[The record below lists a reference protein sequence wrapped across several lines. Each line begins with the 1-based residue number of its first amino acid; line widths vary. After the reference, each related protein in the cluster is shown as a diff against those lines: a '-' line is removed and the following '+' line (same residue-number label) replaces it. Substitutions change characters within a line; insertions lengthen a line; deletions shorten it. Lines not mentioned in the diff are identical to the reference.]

1 MTNHRSRT
9 LLGFDYGRK
18 RIGVAIGQEI
28 TCTAKALVTLKSTE
42 TGPDWNAID
51 QLVSEWQPQL
61 LVVGMPHYVNQNQ
74 DAQMEARPHALHDEV
89 KDFGDQ
95 LAQRY
100 NLPVEWID
108 EKLSSV
114 EAEQQLS
121 ASRQKKQ
128 RKQDKSEIDKLAAQL
143 ILQSYLNNYS

>member
-1 MTNHRSRT
+1 MTLQKSRT

-18 RIGVAIGQEI
+18 RIGVAVGQEI
-28 TCTAKALVTLKSTE
+28 TCTAQGLVTLKTIE
-42 TGPDWNAID
+42 TGPDWGAID
-51 QLVSEWQPQL
+51 KLVAEWQPQL
-61 LVVGMPHYVNQNQ
+61 LVVGMPHNLNKNIK
-74 DAQMEARPHALHDEV
+74 DEPHELYDEV
-89 KDFGDQ
+89 KGFGDQ

-114 EAEQQLS
+114 EAEQHLS

-143 ILQSYLNNYS
+143 ILQSYLNSYS

>member
-1 MTNHRSRT
+1 MTEHTSRT

-18 RIGVAIGQEI
+18 RIGIAVGQEI
-28 TCTAKALVTLKSTE
+28 THTAKGLVTLKTMQ
-42 TGPDWNAID
+42 TGPDWAAID
-51 QLVSEWQPQL
+51 ELVKEWQPQL
-61 LVVGMPHYVNQNQ
+61 LVVGMPHNI
-74 DAQMEARPHALHDEV
+74 DEHMDERPHELHEEV
-89 KDFGDQ
+89 KGFGDQ
-95 LAQRY
+95 LAERY

-121 ASRQKKQ
+121 ASQQKKQ
-128 RKQDKSEIDKLAAQL
+128 RKQNKAEIDKLAAQL

>member
-1 MTNHRSRT
+1 MTNPTSRT

-18 RIGVAIGQEI
+18 RIGIAVGQEI
-28 TCTAKALVTLKSTE
+28 TRTAKGLVTLQATQA
-42 TGPDWNAID
+42 GPDWQAID
-51 QLVSEWQPQL
+51 KLVKEWQPQL
-61 LVVGMPHYVNQNQ
+61 IVVGMPHNM
-74 DAQMEARPHALHDEV
+74 DDRPHELHDEV

-95 LAQRY
+95 LTQRY

-121 ASRQKKQ
+121 ANRQKKQ
-128 RKQDKSEIDKLAAQL
+128 RKQDKTEIDKLAAQL